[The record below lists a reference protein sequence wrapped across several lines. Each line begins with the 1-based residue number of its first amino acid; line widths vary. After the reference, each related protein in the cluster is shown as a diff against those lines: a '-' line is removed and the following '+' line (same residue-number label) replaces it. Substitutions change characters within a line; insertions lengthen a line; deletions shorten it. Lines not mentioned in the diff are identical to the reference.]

1 MGNCNNF
8 LYFYCFKVVKL
19 EHHLGQL
26 HQEKRKRL
34 DQFYRSKK
42 EINELFGL
50 LERNAQDDLEL
61 LMTDSNDEIDAN
73 NVISSSGIK
82 AFSRRTLKAL
92 QDLERNCIHQ
102 LEANK
107 AQGDTLWQKIRELWS
122 RLSADDEMMLVFT
135 QVHRP
140 ISKGTWEDIY
150 KPSVLKGVSF
160 TEWFALILQRSRFLY
175 IIVLMFYLFEKLLLI
190 ASEGTRKIRR
200 RKEDEHVSFHHAV
213 SGRAL

>member
-1 MGNCNNF
+1 MH
-8 LYFYCFKVVKL
+8 FYYFKVVKL

-42 EINELFGL
+42 SITELFGL
-50 LERNAQDDLEL
+50 LEKNAQGDLEL
-61 LMTDSNDEIDAN
+61 LMIDSTDEIDAN
-73 NVISSSGIK
+73 HVISSSGLK
-82 AFSRRTLKAL
+82 ALSRRILKTL

-107 AQGDTLWQKIRELWS
+107 HQGDALWQKIRELWS
-122 RLSADDEMMLVFT
+122 RLSADDEMMLAFS

-140 ISKGTWEDIY
+140 ISIVTWGQIY

-160 TEWFALILQRSRFLY
+160 TSC
-175 IIVLMFYLFEKLLLI
+175 IVLYLTFK
-190 ASEGTRKIRR
+190 R
-200 RKEDEHVSFHHAV
+200 
-213 SGRAL
+213 